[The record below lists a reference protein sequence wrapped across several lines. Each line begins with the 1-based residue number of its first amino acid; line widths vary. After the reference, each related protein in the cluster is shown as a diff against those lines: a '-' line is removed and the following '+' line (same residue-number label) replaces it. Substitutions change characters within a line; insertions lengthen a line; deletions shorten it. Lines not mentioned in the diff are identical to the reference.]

1 MRTTN
6 GRQERASRFQRLGLR
21 VFPCFADEQKTV
33 QRLVGTVGG
42 IGTSIVGVVNWFIY
56 SYVNDVG
63 VVESFNSSYT
73 GLILL
78 FGLILL
84 GCGFWDHPI
93 ARWAHI
99 GLFAFSGVFGAV
111 SANLGDITS
120 AFFVV
125 FAIILLVEYRF
136 KRKIAW
142 VLALLLLAG
151 YVTALAIGYQDDAPR
166 PVMSAFTS
174 LISVLTFVGL
184 FGGVILR
191 HRIQL
196 QRNAAGLE
204 DRIAERT
211 VDLNK
216 ALSER
221 TVMLQ
226 EIHHRVKNNMQTIST
241 LLGMEVDKMPD
252 AAAKGALTASQQRI
266 QAMASVHDVL
276 YRSEHLDRV
285 DLSDYTRDLVDT
297 LLQTALCP
305 IELDLQVSEAGAV
318 SISFA
323 GCLGMVLNELVS
335 NALKHGFDPRT
346 GGKLR
351 VALTSDGQCIV
362 LEVEDNGKG
371 LPDGFVPEEQSGVGM
386 SVVTSIV
393 RHRGGKID
401 FRSNGGTCWRL
412 ELPLSVETE

>member
-1 MRTTN
+1 MN
-6 GRQERASRFQRLGLR
+6 RQQQRLDRFQGLSLR
-21 VFPCFADEQKTV
+21 FFPNFADDEQTV
-33 QRLVGTVGG
+33 QRLVGFVGG
-42 IGTSIVGVVNWFIY
+42 GGTILVGVVNWFIY
-56 SYVNDVG
+56 SAINEVG
-63 VVESFNSSYT
+63 LVQSFLSSYT
-73 GLILL
+73 GLILIM
-78 FGLILL
+78 GLIAI

-93 ARWAHI
+93 ARWTHV
-99 GLFAFSGVFGAV
+99 GLFVFAGMFGAI
-111 SANLGDITS
+111 SADRGDITS

-136 KRKIAW
+136 ERKVAW
-142 VLALLLLAG
+142 VLALLMLTG
-151 YVTALAIGYQDDAPR
+151 YVTALAVGYQDDAPR
-166 PVMSAFTS
+166 PLMSAFAS
-174 LISVLTFVGL
+174 LISVLIFVGL

-196 QRNAAGLE
+196 QRNAASLE

-252 AAAKGALTASQQRI
+252 TAAKGALTASQQRI

-305 IELDLQVSEAGAV
+305 IELDLQVSEAGTV
-318 SISFA
+318 DLSFA
-323 GCLGMVLNELVS
+323 VCLGMVLNELVS

-351 VALTSDGQCIV
+351 VALTSNGRCVV

-393 RHRGGKID
+393 RHRGGQID
-401 FRSNGGTCWRL
+401 FRSDGGTCWRL
-412 ELPLSVETE
+412 ELPLSAETG

>member
-1 MRTTN
+1 
-6 GRQERASRFQRLGLR
+6 
-21 VFPCFADEQKTV
+21 
-33 QRLVGTVGG
+33 
-42 IGTSIVGVVNWFIY
+42 
-56 SYVNDVG
+56 
-63 VVESFNSSYT
+63 
-73 GLILL
+73 
-78 FGLILL
+78 
-84 GCGFWDHPI
+84 
-93 ARWAHI
+93 
-99 GLFAFSGVFGAV
+99 
-111 SANLGDITS
+111 
-120 AFFVV
+120 V

-191 HRIQL
+191 HRYQL
-196 QRNAAGLE
+196 QRDAAGLE
-204 DRIAERT
+204 ERIAERT
-211 VDLNK
+211 IDLNK

-241 LLGMEVDKMPD
+241 LLGMEVDKMPNT
-252 AAAKGALTASQQRI
+252 AAKGALIASQQRI

-285 DLSDYTRDLVDT
+285 DLSSYTRDLVGT

-305 IELDLQVSEAGAV
+305 IELDLQVSEAGTVDLSFAV
-318 SISFA
+318 S
-323 GCLGMVLNELVS
+323 LGMTLNELVS

-351 VALTSDGQCIV
+351 VALTSNGQNIV

-401 FRSNGGTCWRL
+401 FRSDGGTCWHL
-412 ELPLSVETE
+412 ELPLSAETG

>member
-1 MRTTN
+1 M
-6 GRQERASRFQRLGLR
+6 
-21 VFPCFADEQKTV
+21 
-33 QRLVGTVGG
+33 VGG
-42 IGTSIVGVVNWFIY
+42 IGTIIVGVVNWFIY

-73 GLILL
+73 GLILV

-93 ARWAHI
+93 ARWTHI
-99 GLFAFSGVFGAV
+99 GLFVFSGVFGAV

-136 KRKIAW
+136 ERKVAW

-151 YVTALAIGYQDDAPR
+151 YVTALSIGYQDDAPR

-174 LISVLTFVGL
+174 LIGVLTFVGL

-191 HRIQL
+191 HRYQL

-204 DRIAERT
+204 ERIAERT
-211 VDLNK
+211 IDLNK

-252 AAAKGALTASQQRI
+252 AAAKDALTASQQRI

-276 YRSEHLDRV
+276 YQSEHLDRV

-305 IELDLQVSEAGAV
+305 IELDLQVSEAGTVNLSFAV
-318 SISFA
+318 S
-323 GCLGMVLNELVS
+323 LGMALNELVN
-335 NALKHGFDPRT
+335 NALKHGFDPKI

-351 VALTSDGQCIV
+351 VALTSDGECIV

-386 SVVTSIV
+386 SVVTSII
-393 RHRGGKID
+393 RHCGGKID
-401 FRSNGGTCWRL
+401 FKSDKGTCWRL